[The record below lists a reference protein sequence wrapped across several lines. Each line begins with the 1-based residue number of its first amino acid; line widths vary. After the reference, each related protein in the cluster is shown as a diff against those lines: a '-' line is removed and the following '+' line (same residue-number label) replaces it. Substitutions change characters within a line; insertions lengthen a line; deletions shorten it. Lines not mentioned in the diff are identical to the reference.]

1 MSISQL
7 TYLRVEI
14 PESVVSERVAV
25 SLLILLIG
33 RIRRRLF
40 LLSKYWWN
48 MTAEEVTTCEVMN
61 LLRNCIR
68 DHLYKGLDFLVE
80 CSSLR
85 NIG

>member
-1 MSISQL
+1 
-7 TYLRVEI
+7 
-14 PESVVSERVAV
+14 
-25 SLLILLIG
+25 
-33 RIRRRLF
+33 
-40 LLSKYWWN
+40 LSKYWWN